1 MMNKILQSLTVL
13 GVSASL
19 VTPSLTASAT
29 GNSLPQI
36 KGVEGDVVEKGA
48 DYDSLKGIKAYD
60 KEDGDLTDKIKVTGD
75 VDTSKLGKYK
85 VQYKVTDSDGAYRTK
100 WHYVYVVKEGSLN
113 GSKDNDT
120 KDKNKD
126 ESKAEVASNKKTST
140 KDLDEN
146 MPLITVPTKDLVYQG
161 DHFDPM
167 KGVKAPDKKDG
178 DITDKVTVKGDI
190 DTSKTGLQYITYHV
204 KDSDGYYYT
213 YKRGVYVNDAD
224 LAPNPE
230 LSGIKDVTIKKGQD
244 FDLLKG
250 IKAKDKS
257 GKDLTS
263 DIVTSGEVDT
273 SKPGKYKVG
282 YAVSDADGH
291 ISAEG
296 RTITVK

>member
-1 MMNKILQSLTVL
+1 MMNKLLQSLTVL
-13 GVSASL
+13 GVSATL
-19 VTPSLTASAT
+19 VTPSLTAQAT

-48 DYDSLKGIKAYD
+48 DYDLLKGIKAFD
-60 KEDGDLTDKIKVTGD
+60 KEDGDLTKDIKVTGK

-113 GSKDNDT
+113 GSKDKAQDDKT
-120 KDKNKD
+120 TKNK
-126 ESKAEVASNKKTST
+126 KPEVASNKTTS
-140 KDLDEN
+140 KNDLDKN

-161 DHFDPM
+161 DNFDPM
-167 KGVKAPDKKDG
+167 KGVKALDKKDG
-178 DITDKVTVKGDI
+178 DITKKVTVKGEI

-224 LAPNPE
+224 LSPKPE
-230 LSGIKDVTIKKGQD
+230 LSGVKDVTINKGD
-244 FDLLKG
+244 SFDIMKDV
-250 IKAKDKS
+250 KAKDRS

-263 DIVTSGEVDT
+263 EIVTSGEINT
-273 SKPGKYKVG
+273 NKPGEYRIG
-282 YAVSDADGH
+282 YAVSDKDGH
-291 ISAEG
+291 IAAYG

>member
-29 GNSLPQI
+29 SNSLPQI
-36 KGVEGDVVEKGA
+36 KGVEGDVVEKGS

-60 KEDGDLTDKIKVTGD
+60 KEDGDLTNKIKVTGD

-85 VQYKVTDSDGAYRTK
+85 VQYKVTDSDGGYRTK

-113 GSKDNDT
+113 GT
-120 KDKNKD
+120 KDKATDDKD
-126 ESKAEVASNKKTST
+126 KSKAEVASNKKTST
-140 KDLDEN
+140 RNLDDN

-167 KGVKAPDKKDG
+167 KGVKGVDKKDG
-178 DITDKVTVKGDI
+178 DITDKVSVKGDI

-213 YKRGVYVNDAD
+213 YKRGVYVNDAE

-230 LSGIKDVTIKKGQD
+230 MSGIKDTTVKKGED
-244 FDLLKG
+244 FDLLKDV
-250 IKAKDKS
+250 KAKDKS

-263 DIVTSGEVDT
+263 DIVTSGEVNT
-273 SKPGKYKVG
+273 NKPGEYKVG
-282 YAVSDADGH
+282 YAVSDSDGH
-291 ISAEG
+291 ITAQG